1 VEGKKLALFH
11 PEDQY
16 LELLRTLLHRGVAR
30 EDRTGVGTLSIFGH
44 QLRFDLSDGFPLLTT
59 KRIYF
64 KGCVHELLWFLSG
77 DTNVRYLRENGV
89 TIWDEWADEKGD
101 LGPVYGKQ
109 WRAWEAKD
117 GRTIDQISEL
127 VRGLRENPNSRR
139 LLFTGWNVGELDSM
153 ALPPCHMTYQYYV
166 ANGRLSGIVFQR
178 SCDVF
183 LGLGW
188 NLAEAALLIHM
199 LAQQIGLQ
207 PGELIWM
214 GGDIHLYKNHIEQ
227 AQLQLTREPR
237 QLPKLQ
243 IKRRPNSIFDYRY
256 EDFELLN
263 YNPHP
268 SIAAPIAV

>member
-1 VEGKKLALFH
+1 MEEKLVH

-16 LELLRTLLHRGVAR
+16 LELLRTLLQRGVAR

-44 QLRFDLSDGFPLLTT
+44 QLRFDLSEGFPLLTT

-89 TIWDEWADEKGD
+89 TIWDEWADENGE

-127 VRGLRENPNSRR
+127 VRALKENPSSRR
-139 LLFTGWNVGELDSM
+139 LLFTGWNVGELDRM

-166 ANGRLSGIVFQR
+166 AEGRLSGIVFQR

-183 LGLGW
+183 LGLGF

-199 LAQQIGLQ
+199 LAQQVGLE

-214 GGDIHLYKNHIEQ
+214 GGDVHLYKNHVEQ

-237 QLPKLQ
+237 QLPTLQ
-243 IKRRPNSIFDYRY
+243 IKQRAKSIFDYRY
-256 EDFELLN
+256 EDFQLLN